1 MPSCAGIEPVRPV
14 IFLEI
19 SLMNNLYRLLLLL
32 VGLVNTATARP
43 NIVFIYTDDQAPR
56 AVNAAGDKRFITPN
70 IDRIFHEG
78 AHLTNAFV
86 TTPVCSP
93 SRAGLIASRYS
104 SEINITDWINPR
116 AEKTLGLAVATP
128 TWPQHLVQAGYKTAL
143 VGKWHL
149 GTQDRFHP
157 TRFGYQQFMGIRTG
171 GCPPKNAR
179 LEQLDGV
186 TRKFDGYTCDIF
198 TDHVLDFIRQE
209 RKHAFAV
216 SLHFR
221 APHAAWLPVRP
232 EDWAPFKDLDPMI
245 PKTIYDDINVALVK
259 KRTREYL
266 AAVKSVDRNVG
277 RVLGLLE
284 ELKLVEN
291 TIVIFTSDHG
301 YNLGDHGVWFKG
313 NAHWV
318 RKPLPPKRWKQ
329 IPALRR
335 PNLWDTSLRVP
346 AAVRWPGVI
355 KPGTKI
361 TQTITNLDW
370 FPTLLA
376 MAGVALPKNTGVRGR
391 DFTPLLQGKRIPW
404 DNDLYAEYSMHHGA
418 TTHMRAWRTPE
429 WKYMRDFAHAGRE
442 ELYDLKNDPDE
453 FHNLATSTAARHVAA
468 KADLARRILQ
478 QMTALKDP
486 VLPSR

>member
-1 MPSCAGIEPVRPV
+1 
-14 IFLEI
+14 
-19 SLMNNLYRLLLLL
+19 
-32 VGLVNTATARP
+32 
-43 NIVFIYTDDQAPR
+43 
-56 AVNAAGDKRFITPN
+56 
-70 IDRIFHEG
+70 
-78 AHLTNAFV
+78 
-86 TTPVCSP
+86 
-93 SRAGLIASRYS
+93 
-104 SEINITDWINPR
+104 
-116 AEKTLGLAVATP
+116 
-128 TWPQHLVQAGYKTAL
+128 
-143 VGKWHL
+143 
-149 GTQDRFHP
+149 
-157 TRFGYQQFMGIRTG
+157 
-171 GCPPKNAR
+171 
-179 LEQLDGV
+179 
-186 TRKFDGYTCDIF
+186 
-198 TDHVLDFIRQE
+198 
-209 RKHAFAV
+209 
-216 SLHFR
+216 
-221 APHAAWLPVRP
+221 
-232 EDWAPFKDLDPMI
+232 MI

-301 YNLGDHGVWFKG
+301 YNLGDHGGWFKG

-346 AAVRWPGVI
+346 AAIRWPGVI

-404 DNDLYAEYSMHHGA
+404 DNDLYA
-418 TTHMRAWRTPE
+418 
-429 WKYMRDFAHAGRE
+429 
-442 ELYDLKNDPDE
+442 
-453 FHNLATSTAARHVAA
+453 
-468 KADLARRILQ
+468 
-478 QMTALKDP
+478 
-486 VLPSR
+486 